1 MTLVRCK
8 PVGVIKMTDN
18 GMADEKIIAV
28 PYDDPTYNGYNDIS
42 EIPRHIYSEMMHFFE
57 VYKALENKQ
66 TVVDDVCGVDEAKR
80 IIDYAINNY
89 VDKFCK

>member
-1 MTLVRCK
+1 MPFDIFAQVNNPRICIFFIRA
-8 PVGVIKMTDN
+8 PVN
-18 GMADEKIIAV
+18 GKRRNESVAFVNAD
-28 PYDDPTYNGYNDIS
+28 
-42 EIPRHIYSEMMHFFE
+42 
-57 VYKALENKQ
+57 KALENKQ